1 MLAIPLPMY
10 SKSIRG
16 LIFFCRHNKIPFF
29 LLLKAKSTL
38 MIKSMRS
45 PLLFLGCLFSL
56 AMLSCGKDN
65 DEPSSKSK
73 TELLTAQVWKIST
86 VGLDI
91 DKNGTVDFPYPL
103 EDCDKDDKFT
113 FKTGG
118 TGTADQ
124 GTLKC
129 DAADPQTTDFTWA
142 FKSNETILNVSIP
155 NSLLTGDM
163 TIKTLDTSTL
173 ETYIDVVDPDTQA
186 NVRLHIKLIH

>member
-1 MLAIPLPMY
+1 
-10 SKSIRG
+10 
-16 LIFFCRHNKIPFF
+16 
-29 LLLKAKSTL
+29 
-38 MIKSMRS
+38 
-45 PLLFLGCLFSL
+45 
-56 AMLSCGKDN
+56 MLSCGKDN

-103 EDCDKDDKFT
+103 EDCEKDDEFS
-113 FKTGG
+113 FKTNG
-118 TGTADQ
+118 TGIADQ
-124 GTLKC
+124 GSSKC
-129 DAADPQTTDFTWA
+129 DEADPQTTEFTWA

-163 TIKTLDTSTL
+163 IIKTLNSSTL